1 MGAAKAGVTL
11 VTFDEKDS
19 EDALHQTLK
28 DSGARGL
35 FFSPD
40 SEAGEGTT
48 RASIVKKLMPELER
62 TYKGDAFNLG
72 AYPLLKSI
80 TQTGFN
86 NIRGIHTFKDALV
99 YANPKFSCFTLP
111 VNSASTQLYECF
123 RGGNRV
129 SQLSNGDIAE

>member
-1 MGAAKAGVTL
+1 MGAAKAGVTI

-35 FFSPD
+35 LFSPD
-40 SEAGEGTT
+40 TEAGEKIT
-48 RASIVKKLMPELER
+48 RGSIVQKLMPTLENS
-62 TYKGDAFNLG
+62 YKGDPISQS

-86 NIRGIHTFKDALV
+86 NIRGIHSFKDSLV
-99 YANPKFSCFTLP
+99 YANSKFNCFTLP
-111 VNSASTQLYECF
+111 TNSASTQLYECF

-129 SQLSNGDIAE
+129 SELTNGDIA

>member
-1 MGAAKAGVTL
+1 MGAAKAGVTV

-35 FFSPD
+35 MFSPD
-40 SEAGEGTT
+40 TEAGEGVT
-48 RASIVKKLMPELER
+48 RRSIVQKLMPSLES
-62 TYKGDAFNLG
+62 TYKGDPINLS

-86 NIRGIHTFKDALV
+86 NIRGVHTFKDALV
-99 YANPKFSCFTLP
+99 YANPKFNCFTLP
-111 VNSASTQLYECF
+111 TNSASTQLFECF

-129 SQLSNGDIAE
+129 SQLTNGDIA

>member
-40 SEAGEGTT
+40 TEAGEGVT
-48 RASIVKKLMPELER
+48 RKSIVQKLMPQLES
-62 TYKGDAFNLG
+62 TYKGDAVNLS

-86 NIRGIHTFKDALV
+86 NIRGIHTFKDSLV
-99 YANPKFSCFTLP
+99 YANSKYNCFSLP
-111 VNSASTQLYECF
+111 VNNSSTQLFECF

-129 SQLSNGDIAE
+129 S